1 MSWKKSIRGKKTRGG
16 DKKRQEQDEK
26 RKEPAKDQL
35 LDTEAGSGR
44 SQKKEKYH
52 EGFQTSS
59 YKDILL
65 KRKRLKTNGGKEE
78 KEFLIK
84 DALSFVNLFVLVLIF
99 ILFVL

>member
-1 MSWKKSIRGKKTRGG
+1 MSWKKSIRGKRTRGE

-26 RKEPAKDQL
+26 GKEPAKDQR

-44 SQKKEKYH
+44 SRKKEKHH

-59 YKDILL
+59 YEDILL
-65 KRKRLKTNGGKEE
+65 KWKRLKTNGGKEE

-84 DALSFVNLFVLVLIF
+84 DALSFINLFVFVLIF
-99 ILFVL
+99 ILLVL